1 MKGKIMEN
9 NLQWFLEN
17 CTKQCSRE
25 MLYKDPL
32 NLGSG
37 RKYHESTTVEIKHY
51 DPEVDTIPEKFLD
64 PPPRTSPYY
73 NLPFIKRSENP
84 EFIYSDH
91 IDKVEI
97 YVTRHFGTMTSK
109 GKLCWIR
116 LKVNHT
122 VYGEGGYRSTDYY
135 ELTLNEV
142 K

>member
-1 MKGKIMEN
+1 MEN

-37 RKYHESTTVEIKHY
+37 RKYHENSTVEIKHY
-51 DPEVDTIPEKFLD
+51 DPEVDTIPEKFLK
-64 PPPRTSPYY
+64 PREKWEN

-135 ELTLNEV
+135 EITLNEV

>member
-1 MKGKIMEN
+1 MEN

-91 IDKVEI
+91 VDKVEI

-135 ELTLNEV
+135 EITLNEV

>member
-1 MKGKIMEN
+1 MEN
-9 NLQWFLEN
+9 NLPYDLIEN

-37 RKYHESTTVEIKHY
+37 RKYHAGSTVEIKHY
-51 DPEVDTIPEKFLD
+51 DPEVDTIPEKLLETPKD
-64 PPPRTSPYY
+64 SQIW
-73 NLPFIKRSENP
+73 IKHSENP

-97 YVTRHFGTMTSK
+97 YVTRHFGTMKTK
-109 GKLCWIR
+109 GKLKKMV

-122 VYGEGGYRSTDYY
+122 AYGEGGYRSTDYY
-135 ELTLNEV
+135 EITLKEV

>member
-1 MKGKIMEN
+1 MEN

-17 CTKQCSRE
+17 CTKQCIRE
-25 MLYKDPL
+25 MLFKDPL
-32 NLGSG
+32 NLNSG
-37 RKYHESTTVEIKHY
+37 RKYHEDSTVEVKHY

-91 IDKVEI
+91 VDKVEI

-135 ELTLNEV
+135 EITLNEV

>member
-1 MKGKIMEN
+1 MEN

-135 ELTLNEV
+135 EITLNEV

>member
-1 MKGKIMEN
+1 MIN
-9 NLQWFLEN
+9 NLPYDLVEN
-17 CTKQCSRE
+17 CTKQCIRE
-25 MLYKDPL
+25 MLYKDPSNL
-32 NLGSG
+32 NSE
-37 RKYHESTTVEIKHY
+37 RKYHEASTVEVKHY
-51 DPEVDTIPEKFLD
+51 DPEVDTIPEIIFEPTDTWQK
-64 PPPRTSPYY
+64 

-91 IDKVEI
+91 VDMVEI

-122 VYGEGGYRSTDYY
+122 VYWEGGYRSTDYY

-142 K
+142 KPDTKER

>member
-1 MKGKIMEN
+1 MEN

-17 CTKQCSRE
+17 CTKQCIRE
-25 MLYKDPL
+25 MLFKDPL
-32 NLGSG
+32 NLNSE
-37 RKYHESTTVEIKHY
+37 RKYHEDSTVEVKHY
-51 DPEVDTIPEKFLD
+51 DPEVDTIPEKFLE
-64 PPPRTSPYY
+64 PTRTSPYY

-91 IDKVEI
+91 VDKVEI
-97 YVTRHFGTMTSK
+97 YVTRHFGTMTNK